1 VNELFSSKPRESDGH
16 EKWIDFA
23 AKFWHCECI
32 CKLTPKVFTERYRK
46 WCKRSG
52 YYFSPKKASAIY
64 ESSCGHLSVMP
75 KNEITELLITQTI
88 GQLNAITQTL
98 ATILSEM
105 KHLAKML
112 PEYSVVSGFMEPEA
126 SYVLSLWLKQVTL
139 LALLIKAPWFAMQ
152 ALSLLNTNPEV

>member
-1 VNELFSSKPRESDGH
+1 
-16 EKWIDFA
+16 
-23 AKFWHCECI
+23 
-32 CKLTPKVFTERYRK
+32 
-46 WCKRSG
+46 
-52 YYFSPKKASAIY
+52 
-64 ESSCGHLSVMP
+64 MP

-126 SYVLSLWLKQVTL
+126 SYVLSLWLK
-139 LALLIKAPWFAMQ
+139 
-152 ALSLLNTNPEV
+152 